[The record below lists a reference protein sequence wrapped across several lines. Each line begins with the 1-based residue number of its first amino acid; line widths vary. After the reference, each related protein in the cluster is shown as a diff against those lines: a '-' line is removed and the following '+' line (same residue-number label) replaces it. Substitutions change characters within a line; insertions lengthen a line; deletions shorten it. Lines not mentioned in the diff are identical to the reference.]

1 MSMWE
6 MWWTF
11 IGLVVFMGA
20 LNTTSKLNEIAL
32 KLEEIHKE
40 PKQRN

>member
-20 LNTTSKLNEIAL
+20 LNSKLNEIAL

-40 PKQRN
+40 LKQRN